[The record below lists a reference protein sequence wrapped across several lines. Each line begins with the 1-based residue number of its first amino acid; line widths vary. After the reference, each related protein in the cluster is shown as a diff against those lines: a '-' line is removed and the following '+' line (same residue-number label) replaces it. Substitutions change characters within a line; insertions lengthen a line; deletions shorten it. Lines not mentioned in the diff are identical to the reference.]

1 MEWRGG
7 GGIPFGDITS
17 RQTQESEGGTRYSH
31 GMKIPQPI
39 LLLFMLRPRG
49 FQDFLRGGTLLFS
62 RGRLWWSR
70 RGKPPCNPYFSPRS
84 RSRIHHSGGRRD
96 MRKKEKEGQKGKRK
110 REGMLLLLLPWE
122 KRFVFSVLNSPV
134 FSSFLCSGAII
145 PKFLLVL
152 GRVYISWT
160 PR

>member
-1 MEWRGG
+1 
-7 GGIPFGDITS
+7 
-17 RQTQESEGGTRYSH
+17 
-31 GMKIPQPI
+31 
-39 LLLFMLRPRG
+39 
-49 FQDFLRGGTLLFS
+49 
-62 RGRLWWSR
+62 
-70 RGKPPCNPYFSPRS
+70 
-84 RSRIHHSGGRRD
+84 

-122 KRFVFSVLNSPV
+122 KRSVFSVRNSPV